1 MKLSVCFNLHT
12 GTGRC
17 WLLCCLLWCYFWL
30 SPAHAAKVAF
40 DYPAGARNA
49 VSLSFDDG
57 SASQVQHA
65 MPLLDRLGVSATF
78 YVLPY
83 HIRHQLS
90 LWQQAVKSGHE
101 IGNHTS
107 SHTCTGNFRWL
118 RNRDAGLEQVDLA
131 FIQRDLQASQADLQ
145 RLLGV
150 TPRHFAYPCGQ
161 TFVGRGKEVRS
172 YVPLIAEHFVTGRTW
187 HNETGN
193 DPDYADFAQLSGI
206 KIDGLNFEQLKELV
220 EKHREQDKWLILVG
234 HEVGVAGPYTT
245 DLTALEQ
252 LIRYLQDPAN
262 GYWLAPVGE
271 VATYITSQ
279 TAPLGASD
287 ISGQVAQ

>member
-1 MKLSVCFNLHT
+1 MKLSGYLTCHT
-12 GTGRC
+12 RSRFRWIFAAMLG
-17 WLLCCLLWCYFWL
+17 CYFWL
-30 SPAHAAKVAF
+30 CQAQAAETVFA
-40 DYPAGARNA
+40 YPAGARNA

-57 SASQVQHA
+57 SASQVQLA
-65 MPLLDRLGVSATF
+65 LPLLDRLGVSATF

-118 RNRDAGLEQVDLA
+118 RNRNAGLEQVDLA
-131 FIQRDLQASQADLQ
+131 FMQRDLQASQADIQ

-193 DPDYADFAQLSGI
+193 DPDYVDFAQLSGI

-220 EKHREQDKWLILVG
+220 EQYREQDKWLILVG

-245 DLTALEQ
+245 DLQALEK

-262 GYWLAPVGE
+262 GFWLAPVGE
-271 VATYITSQ
+271 VATYIS
-279 TAPLGASD
+279 S
-287 ISGQVAQ
+287 QVAP